1 MNKYYRRCLPAALFP
16 ILLLFS
22 CNSFKVP
29 EYKEFK
35 NFNVDKMG
43 FAESTVTMDLVYY
56 NPNKIGFQVKRT
68 EADVYIDG
76 VYLGKAISDTLIHVA
91 KKSDFVIPMKIK
103 TDMKN
108 VMKNA
113 WSAMTSKTVL
123 VKAKGTIK
131 AGVAGI
137 FKTIPLDYEGRHEVS
152 LFEP

>member
-1 MNKYYRRCLPAALFP
+1 
-16 ILLLFS
+16 
-22 CNSFKVP
+22 
-29 EYKEFK
+29 
-35 NFNVDKMG
+35 
-43 FAESTVTMDLVYY
+43 MDLVYY